1 MDYVKGG
8 LGWKVWGAALLLSS
22 RLIKMQ
28 KSFLNK
34 RVLELGSGC
43 GLCGLLVAKLG
54 ASQVVLSD
62 CVPDILENLCEN
74 ILLLPA
80 ILYRSSYDNDDG
92 ECSNTF
98 MNRTIT
104 EFDYMYEGIERQH
117 YSHEQSCVVGVR
129 MLDWSQDGSKEMEEV
144 YVILVHLQTW
154 CLSLKF
160 WAWDPYK
167 TLCFIVK

>member
-1 MDYVKGG
+1 MT
-8 LGWKVWGAALLLSS
+8 
-22 RLIKMQ
+22 LIKEFEVMDEE
-28 KSFLNK
+28 S
-34 RVLELGSGC
+34 RYSSVLRTSE
-43 GLCGLLVAKLG
+43 
-54 ASQVVLSD
+54 
-62 CVPDILENLCEN
+62 DIGD
-74 ILLLPA
+74 
-80 ILYRSSYDNDDG
+80 DNDDG